1 MLKIKIND
9 YLTKIIILK
18 YTMLNDKKLLKYNAL
33 DKL

>member
-9 YLTKIIILK
+9 YLKKIKLK
-18 YTMLNDKKLLKYNAL
+18 YTLLTDKKLLKYIAL